1 MKEEYVKLELVK
13 NVKENQFE
21 MVVAGSTAII
31 EFKEFPGKIAL
42 IHTEVPPAIEG
53 KGVATAIIEKALNYI
68 EQNNLK
74 LIPLCPVVVAYVK
87 RHPEW
92 NRIVDPALKQ
102 K

>member
-1 MKEEYVKLELVK
+1 MKDEYVKLELVK
-13 NVKENQFE
+13 NEKDNQFE
-21 MVVAGSTAII
+21 MVVDGHTAII
-31 EFKEFPGKIAL
+31 VFKEYPGKIAL

-74 LIPLCPVVVAYVK
+74 LIPLCPVVVAYIK

-92 NRIVDPALKQ
+92 NRIVDQGVKR
-102 K
+102 

>member
-1 MKEEYVKLELVK
+1 MKDEYLSLELIK
-13 NVKENQFE
+13 NEKENRFE
-21 MVVAGSTAII
+21 MNVDGNFAII
-31 EFKEFPGKIAL
+31 EYKEYPGKIAL
-42 IHTEVPPAIEG
+42 IHTEVPPVLEG
-53 KGVATAIIEKALNYI
+53 KGVATAIVEKSLKYI

-92 NRIVDPALKQ
+92 KRIVDQGVKE